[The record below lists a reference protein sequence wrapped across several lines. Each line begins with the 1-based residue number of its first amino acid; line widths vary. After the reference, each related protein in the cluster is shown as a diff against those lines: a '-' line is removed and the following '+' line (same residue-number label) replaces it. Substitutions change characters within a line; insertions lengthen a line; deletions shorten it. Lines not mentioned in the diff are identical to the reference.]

1 MRKPLSD
8 QAKRIVLEL
17 AKLEAIRVRAAQVL
31 PDHIAM
37 AILRH
42 SEEPLTTI
50 FTGLGIKTPG
60 VCALLEELIQRGS
73 SDNMNPNLADKTKDL
88 IDEAAHESQAA
99 GSGFIEV
106 EHIFL
111 TLFIDRKGV
120 LFQCLNKFAVNPDEF
135 RLLLNNK
142 RPLKK
147 PSDIKFSTDTDHHT
161 PPRSGVFASSP
172 PASSPFSMLALYC
185 QDITAKAKNKTIDPV
200 VGREEELNK
209 LMRILNRKSKNN
221 PVLIGEAG
229 VGKTAIVEALALRI
243 VAKQVPP
250 AFFNKSIFMLDIT
263 ALIGGTR
270 YRGEFEKRISTL
282 LAELAELKNVILFID
297 EIHLI
302 AGTGA
307 AEGSMDVGNILKPA
321 LARGN
326 LCCIGAT
333 TLKEYRESIEKDSAL
348 ERRFQTI
355 IVQAPDRA
363 ETIGV
368 LQGLRATYENNHQVQ
383 YHDEALQAA
392 VDLSIR
398 YLPHRQLPDKAI
410 DLMDEAGAQKSL
422 SRFEML
428 TLMTKFELK
437 GHQLFSNIG
446 RCIQHN
452 HKQQAKQLQNELK
465 DLRNQ
470 LDRHYKVWSSTR
482 EEALSTITRQDI
494 QMLVCELTG
503 LSPALLEG
511 DHLAEI
517 SLINRQLKCSIIGQ
531 DKAIDRISQA
541 LLKGFS
547 PANKGKKPLASL
559 LLVGGSGVGKSFL
572 AKELSKNLFRNKNA
586 LVRID
591 LSEYSDR
598 MSLSRLIGSSVG
610 YVGHAEGGVLTDPI
624 RRQGYCVLLLDEID
638 KAHPDVLNL
647 LMPLLEEAQL
657 IDNWGRMVSFSNTVV
672 IMTTSKGSDTMGHTQ
687 VGFGNQ
693 LRSPN
698 SHLQTQLKSFF
709 NVDFLSRVDEII
721 PLLPLE
727 KKHFQQIIEL
737 RLQLLCQ
744 QIWSDWSI
752 DISLSDSVTNAMAE
766 QLESASQGVRS
777 IQRIISQY
785 FEEPLIG
792 WLLQHRHQ
800 VSSILVKWSKDQLE
814 MEITEMP
821 LSQTSQSVL
830 N

>member
-1 MRKPLSD
+1 MRMQLSD

-17 AKLEAIRVRAAQVL
+17 ARLEAVRVKANWVL

-42 SEEPLTTI
+42 PEAPLDNI
-50 FTGLGIKTPG
+50 FSGLNLKTPG

-73 SDNMNPNLADKTKDL
+73 SNNHHPSLADETKLL
-88 IDEAAHESQAA
+88 IEQASIEAHAT
-99 GSGFIEV
+99 GSAFVEV

-135 RLLLNNK
+135 KLLLNNK
-142 RPLKK
+142 RPSKK
-147 PSDIKFSTDTDHHT
+147 SPNTNFSHNHAHHSAHQ
-161 PPRSGVFASSP
+161 SGVFTSP
-172 PASSPFSMLALYC
+172 ITPTDMLAVYC
-185 QDITAKAKNKTIDPV
+185 QDITAKARNNKIDPV

-209 LMRILNRKSKNN
+209 MMRILNRKSKNN

-243 VAKQVPP
+243 VAKQVPIS
-250 AFFNKSIFMLDIT
+250 FLNKTIFMLDIT

-282 LAELAELKNVILFID
+282 LNELSEMEQAILFID

-302 AGTGA
+302 AGAGA
-307 AEGSMDVGNILKPA
+307 AEGSMDVANILKPV
-321 LARGN
+321 LARGK

-355 IVQAPDRA
+355 IVSAPNRV
-363 ETIGV
+363 ETIGM
-368 LQGLRATYENNHQVQ
+368 LHGLRASYESIHQVH
-383 YHDEALQAA
+383 YKDEALQVA

-428 TLMTKFELK
+428 TQMAKFERQGQL
-437 GHQLFSNIG
+437 LFSNIS

-465 DLRNQ
+465 DLQNQ
-470 LDRHYKVWSSTR
+470 LDQHYKVWHSTQQD
-482 EEALSTITRQDI
+482 TITRQDI
-494 QMLVCELTG
+494 QMLISELTG
-503 LSPALLEG
+503 LSSALLEG
-511 DHLAEI
+511 DYLSEI
-517 SLINRQLKCSIIGQ
+517 SLINRHLKSTIIGQ

-547 PANKGKKPLASL
+547 PANKGTKPLASL
-559 LLVGGSGVGKSFL
+559 LLVGDSGVGKSFL
-572 AKELSKNLFRNKNA
+572 AKELAKNLFRNKNA

-598 MSLSRLIGSSVG
+598 MNLSRLIGSSAG
-610 YVGHAEGGVLTDPI
+610 YAGHAEGGVLTDPI

-638 KAHPDVLNL
+638 KAHPDILNL
-647 LMPLLEEAQL
+647 LIPLLEEAAL
-657 IDNWGRMVSFSNTVV
+657 VDNWGRMVSFSNTVV
-672 IMTTSKGSDTMGHTQ
+672 IMTTSKGSATLGQTS
-687 VGFGNQ
+687 VGFGHHQQVYKN
-693 LRSPN
+693 N
-698 SHLQTQLKSFF
+698 LQTQLKSFF
-709 NVDFLSRVDEII
+709 SIEFLSRIDEIV
-721 PLLPLE
+721 PFLPLE
-727 KKHFQQIIEL
+727 KNHFKHIVELHLQQI
-737 RLQLLCQ
+737 CQ
-744 QIWSDWSI
+744 QIWYDWSV
-752 DISLSDSVTNAMAE
+752 SLCVCDSVALAIVN
-766 QLESASQGVRS
+766 QLEGLNQGVRS
-777 IQRIISQY
+777 IQQIISQS
-785 FEEPLIG
+785 FEEPLIC
-792 WLLQHRHQ
+792 WLLQHRYQ
-800 VSSILVKWSKDQLE
+800 ADNVSISWDNEQLVMKID
-814 MEITEMP
+814 EMP
-821 LSQTSQSVL
+821 LSKTTQSML
-830 N
+830 K